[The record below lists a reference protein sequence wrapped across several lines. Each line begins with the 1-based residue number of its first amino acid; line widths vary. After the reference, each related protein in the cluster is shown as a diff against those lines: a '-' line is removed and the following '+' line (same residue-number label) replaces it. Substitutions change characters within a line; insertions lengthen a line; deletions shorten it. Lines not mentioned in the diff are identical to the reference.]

1 MENKQPE
8 FITIKD
14 KTYKVSD
21 LSEKAIGL
29 ANNIQMIQNEIAH
42 KQTEI
47 GIYQIYSDTLLEQLV
62 VETSELTEVEK

>member
-14 KTYKVSD
+14 KTYKVAD

-29 ANNIQMIQNEIAH
+29 TNNIQMIQNEIVH
-42 KQTEI
+42 KQTEM
-47 GIYQIYSDTLLEQLV
+47 GIYQISADTLIEQLV
-62 VETSELTEVEK
+62 VETSELIEVEK